1 MAVKIDWK
9 QLLKS
14 PQALVSGLSAA
25 VAVLGTVGIVN
36 TNLAG
41 ALQTLLMAA
50 LGVVTAMGHTAA
62 AAKVTAKQQAKQQ
75 LVTPAPGA
83 TAGG

>member
-14 PQALVSGLSAA
+14 PQALVSAVSAA
-25 VAVLGTVGIVN
+25 VAVLGTVGIVD

-50 LGVVTAMGHTAA
+50 LGVVTAVGHTAA
-62 AAKVTAKQQAKQQ
+62 AAKVAARQQAKQP
-75 LVTPAPGA
+75 PAAPVAPVSGA
-83 TAGG
+83 